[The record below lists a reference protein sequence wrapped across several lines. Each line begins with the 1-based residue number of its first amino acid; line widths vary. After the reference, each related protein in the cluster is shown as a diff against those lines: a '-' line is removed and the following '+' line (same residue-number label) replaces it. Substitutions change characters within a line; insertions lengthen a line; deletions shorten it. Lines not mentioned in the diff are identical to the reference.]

1 MGTQERA
8 INEWGPEL
16 GHLGFNGSDFITLA
30 RAGSELVNFPQI
42 VGPNS
47 SLVTLAKDILGL

>member
-16 GHLGFNGSDFITLA
+16 GHLGFNGSDFITL
-30 RAGSELVNFPQI
+30 VNFPQI